1 MYLVITVRGTS
12 QTTPRVRKDSLVL
25 QKTRLALMMQKTKK
39 MNSMVAEATMS
50 LKKEKRVKA
59 RTFRLENAPSVIPN
73 QVGLLN

>member
-1 MYLVITVRGTS
+1 MYLLITVRGTS
-12 QTTPRVRKDSLVL
+12 QTTPRVQKDSLVL

-59 RTFRLENAPSVIPN
+59 RTF
-73 QVGLLN
+73 